1 MYQAI
6 QDADV
11 TLAIGTRFAVG
22 VDGQFQAQTPPGDL
36 IQIDIEGRM
45 VGRTHDAQ
53 YPVIA
58 DAQVALDALIDQLSD
73 AEGNDGQF
81 NQAVWEARD
90 GLRGAMRKRLGKDFP
105 VIMDSIR
112 EHLPE
117 HGNFVRDQTISA
129 YNWGNQQFPILQP
142 RTSMNLIRRHR
153 TRVPHGFGRS
163 CRHRQAH
170 GRRPRRWRVYV
181 SCHRTCNPRTVSSAG
196 DRDPCNDS
204 GYGVLRWLQD
214 TRFGRINE
222 TDLGKVAFADMAKS
236 MGVPGTRVKDTN
248 AFDEALAAAIKAGG
262 PHLIEIDMEHFE
274 AMEISIMP
282 KKNRDM
288 AISERQA

>member
-53 YPVIA
+53 YPIIA

-90 GLRGAMRKRLGKDFP
+90 GLRVAMRKRLGRDFP

-142 RTSMNLIRRHR
+142 RTSMN
-153 TRVPHGFGRS
+153 PHPAPS
-163 CRHRQAH
+163 
-170 GRRPRRWRVYV
+170 
-181 SCHRTCNPRTVSSAG
+181 
-196 DRDPCNDS
+196 DPGS
-204 GYGVLRWLQD
+204 LWL
-214 TRFGRINE
+214 
-222 TDLGKVAFADMAKS
+222 
-236 MGVPGTRVKDTN
+236 
-248 AFDEALAAAIKAGG
+248 
-262 PHLIEIDMEHFE
+262 
-274 AMEISIMP
+274 
-282 KKNRDM
+282 
-288 AISERQA
+288 

>member
-1 MYQAI
+1 MCIRDRPGALEIPIDLQYAETPEQTFSIPTAELDAPDKQQISAAAERLKRASKRVIIAGGGVICANASESLQQLARLLDCPVLTTVDGRGVIPETDPLCVGNYYNSAAMYQAI

-53 YPVIA
+53 YPIIA
-58 DAQVALDALIDQLSD
+58 DAQVALDALISQLSD

-142 RTSMNLIRRHR
+142 RTSMNPSSGAIGPGLSLIH
-153 TRVPHGFGRS
+153 
-163 CRHRQAH
+163 
-170 GRRPRRWRVYV
+170 
-181 SCHRTCNPRTVSSAG
+181 
-196 DRDPCNDS
+196 
-204 GYGVLRWLQD
+204 
-214 TRFGRINE
+214 I
-222 TDLGKVAFADMAKS
+222 
-236 MGVPGTRVKDTN
+236 
-248 AFDEALAAAIKAGG
+248 
-262 PHLIEIDMEHFE
+262 
-274 AMEISIMP
+274 
-282 KKNRDM
+282 
-288 AISERQA
+288 

>member
-1 MYQAI
+1 MDGRGVIPETDPLCVGNYYNSAAMYQAI

-53 YPVIA
+53 YPIIA
-58 DAQVALDALIDQLSD
+58 DAQVALDALIEQLSD

-112 EHLPE
+112 ERLPD

-142 RTSMNLIRRHR
+142 RTSMNPH
-153 TRVPHGFGRS
+153 PAPSDPDSHGFGRG
-163 CRHRQAH
+163 CRHDKPTIVVH
-170 GRRPRRWRVYV
+170 GDGGLCSMPQNSQPRPV
-181 SCHRTCNPRTVSSAG
+181 PSAG
-196 DRDPCNDS
+196 DRDP
-204 GYGVLRWLQD
+204 L
-214 TRFGRINE
+214 
-222 TDLGKVAFADMAKS
+222 
-236 MGVPGTRVKDTN
+236 
-248 AFDEALAAAIKAGG
+248 
-262 PHLIEIDMEHFE
+262 
-274 AMEISIMP
+274 
-282 KKNRDM
+282 
-288 AISERQA
+288 